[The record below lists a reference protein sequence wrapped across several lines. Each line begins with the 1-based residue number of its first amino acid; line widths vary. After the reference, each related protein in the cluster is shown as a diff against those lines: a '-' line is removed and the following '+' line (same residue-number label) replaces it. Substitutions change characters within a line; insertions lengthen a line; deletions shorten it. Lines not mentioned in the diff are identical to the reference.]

1 MKANDITTIQA
12 WLKRCS
18 AMLLL
23 ACATLASVPAAAEL
37 EAIWTA
43 GRKGIVKMD
52 PASGAVLLR
61 AAEDVDVVAMAVDT
75 ERARIWALSKT
86 GSLYRFDFSGAVL
99 SNEALG
105 LAAANLPSVKHS
117 AALVVATDGS
127 AWVASRGILFKY
139 DVDGNRVHT
148 LPLTRRVRA
157 LALDENVNEV
167 WVATDR
173 TLERYNAQG
182 VKTATVSV
190 SGQPNIQDIAFD
202 PVRNQL
208 WLAEMN
214 GLHRYDANGS
224 HLTAQPLAKLEHID
238 VGANGDV
245 WAATKRDLYRFNWQA
260 ANQTAISIGDVYK
273 IVDLHTDR
281 DNGDAWIH
289 GLRELVRVDAAGA
302 VADRFDGLKHVDV
315 MALAQAAA
323 TDAVAPQLQILAP
336 GADAL
341 VAPTPTL
348 EIGYSDDGSGV
359 DPATVVVTVNGA
371 VTEFTCTPTTTG
383 ATCTPDAPLTANTLD
398 VSVTVADHA
407 GNVSEAADVRW
418 LLDSDGDGFANSVE
432 VEVGTDPNNPDNLP
446 PDLDGD
452 FIPDSLDDDRDG
464 DSVPNADDAFPDDA
478 AESADLDGDGT
489 GDNADTDR
497 DGDGFSNDIEVQL
510 GTDPNNGASAPA
522 DQDGDLIP
530 DTQDDDRDGDGVA
543 NDDDLYPNDAA
554 RHRLAAVTSVAA
566 TLDGTEARIAW
577 QPAAD
582 TDNLSGY
589 NVYRLPAEGETAER
603 INAQPVQ
610 ALSFVDTDVA
620 NGTGYRY
627 RIAAVDL
634 QDREGDSSDAA
645 QLFVAYNNTT
655 ITGLQAQRTAVP
667 VTLTWD
673 AIAGYEYQIYRGAG
687 GATPAELAQ
696 AQTAQYQDAAVV
708 WQSGYSYQIATVAV
722 FTDPFTGATLRVTGP
737 RSDVV
742 DAAAIPQLVL
752 EVDNGVQAP
761 DGAVEF
767 TLSTQSTLT
776 VGGRYLH
783 ALGAVDIVAENGGQ
797 QVTASADDG
806 SYRLVLPVSAA
817 AEWTLRITERMFADR
832 TVAAT
837 LRLVTD
843 TDGPAI
849 TVDGEAERSVD
860 ADSIRI
866 TGNASDAR
874 SGIAAVTIASDRYAA
889 QTFGALLGDAGA
901 YAAEVPLEAGT
912 NLLTISARDGAGN
925 TATAQVTVERS
936 ISLAP
941 VVTIQSPTNGAQVSS
956 ERINLNGVVYSGLP
970 PEQVIIALGDRQQFA
985 TAGTQPGV
993 YPFTFDGVSLQNGLN
1008 TLIVR
1013 AITPAGEAQRSVF
1026 VTYTAEPTTTEI
1038 PPPVI
1043 SLTAPI
1049 NTQIS
1054 GNSVTL
1060 AGSVLS
1066 YSGAVTFTIDGNA
1079 VALSGADATQGTFQY
1094 PVDLSAVADTLT
1106 LTLAAS
1112 DGRGVTTTR
1121 MLTLRHDISPP
1132 TIVVTSPGVQAAPAV
1147 TTVAELPYHLT
1158 GTVADG
1164 DLAGVSVN
1172 GQNVG
1177 LLPSGQAGSYS
1188 FDVALTLPAGV
1199 DQPVAVEAWDRAG
1212 NRSSYAVVLNATV
1225 AVGIE
1230 IISPLDDAQLSAVDA
1245 TYNLDAVVRLT
1256 GLNAAHRVEISADN
1270 AAGQAMT
1277 INGNVAT
1284 ATVVLDAG
1292 EEDHQLRVRVL
1303 NDADQVVAERRVD
1316 VKVINESLRPL
1327 ELVRSEPANAQ
1338 TGVEPN
1344 AFLALYFNRPIDVDQ
1359 LQIAVRETV
1368 HGETYDLSAQQG
1380 SNPTLD
1386 GNTAR
1391 IVRVDHDQ
1399 QTVNGGLSVF
1409 PGNRTV
1415 AFYAQRDFAYG
1426 ATVFVDVIYAGESLG
1441 RLSYQVRPLPTLAQ
1455 GFVADSLMQPVP
1467 GIEVSLPDLGR
1478 TAVTD
1483 SQGNYSFGFGDSADN
1498 TLPGG
1503 RQRLV
1508 INPGLKDRGFGT
1520 VEMWANLEQGRL
1532 TQLELA
1538 VVPILNTAEPFR
1550 RISGGQAQA
1559 VLAAGELTLGLG
1571 GAGLLFPDSARSGEV
1586 HVQMLP
1592 RHLVP
1597 FSAAPSVTP
1606 HWLFAVQPAG
1616 IRVSGG
1622 LTASMAMPAL
1632 YGSHNYIPENGTR
1645 VLMIGFDAATK
1656 QLVPIGIGRIE
1667 NRQVIAIGT
1676 LQTGSLDYIGYALK
1690 DADAQAVIARH
1701 ETGQI
1706 NFQQMV
1712 AELNRLAE

>member
-1 MKANDITTIQA
+1 MKANDINTIQA

-18 AMLLL
+18 AALLL
-23 ACATLASVPAAAEL
+23 ACATLASVPASAEL

-43 GRKGIVKMD
+43 GRKGITKMD
-52 PASGAVLLR
+52 PANGAVLLQ

-75 ERARIWALSKT
+75 ERARIWGLSKT
-86 GSLYRFDFSGAVL
+86 GSLYRFDFNGAVL
-99 SNEALG
+99 SNESLG

-127 AWVASRGILFKY
+127 AWVASRGVLFKY
-139 DVDGNRVHT
+139 GVDGNRVHT

-157 LALDENVNEV
+157 LALDENGNEV

-182 VKTATVSV
+182 VKTATIGLT
-190 SGQPNIQDIAFD
+190 GQPNIQDVAFD

-214 GLHRYDANGS
+214 GLHRYDANGA
-224 HLTAQPLAKLEHID
+224 HLTTQPLAKLEHID
-238 VGANGDV
+238 IGANGDV
-245 WAATKRDLYRFNWQA
+245 WAATKRDLYRFDWQA
-260 ANQTAISIGDVYK
+260 ANQTAITLGGLYK
-273 IVDLHTDR
+273 IMDVHTDR
-281 DNGDAWIH
+281 DNGDVWIH
-289 GLRELVRVDAAGA
+289 GLRELVRVDAVGA
-302 VADRFDGLKHVDV
+302 VAARFDGLKHVDV
-315 MALAQAAA
+315 MALAPAAA
-323 TDAVAPQLQILAP
+323 TDAIAPQLQILAP
-336 GADAL
+336 AGDAL
-341 VAPTPTL
+341 VPPTPTL
-348 EIGYSDDGSGV
+348 EIGYSDDGSGI
-359 DPATVVVTVNGA
+359 DPASVIVTVNGT
-371 VTEFTCTPTTTG
+371 VTAFTCTPSGTG

-398 VSVTVADHA
+398 VSVTVADVA
-407 GNVSEAADVRW
+407 GNVSEPAAVHW
-418 LLDSDGDGFANSVE
+418 LLDTDGDGFANSVE
-432 VEVGTDPNNPDNLP
+432 VQVGTDPNNADNLP

-464 DSVPNADDAFPDDA
+464 DSVPNANDAFPDNA

-497 DGDGFSNDIEVQL
+497 DGDGFSNDIEAQL
-510 GTDPNNGASAPA
+510 GTDPNNGSSAPA
-522 DQDGDLIP
+522 DQDGDFVP
-530 DTQDDDRDGDGVA
+530 DSQDDDRDGDGVA
-543 NDDDLYPNDAA
+543 NADDLYPDDAA
-554 RHRLAAVTSVAA
+554 RHRLAAVTGVAA
-566 TLDGTEARIAW
+566 TLDGTQARVAW

-589 NVYRLPAEGETAER
+589 NIYRLPAAGETAER
-603 INAQPVQ
+603 LNTQAVQ
-610 ALSFVDTDVA
+610 ALNFVDAAVQ

-627 RIAAVDL
+627 RVTAVDL
-634 QDREGDSSDAA
+634 QGREGDSGDAA
-645 QLFVAYNNTT
+645 QLFVAYNNTA
-655 ITGLQAQRTAVP
+655 IAGLQAQRTAVP
-667 VTLTWD
+667 VTLNWD
-673 AIAGYEYQIYRGAG
+673 AAAGFEYQIYRGAA
-687 GATPAELAQ
+687 GATPTEFAQ
-696 AQTAQYQDAAVV
+696 VPDAQYQDAAVV

-722 FTDPFTGATLRVTGP
+722 FTDPFSGATLRLAGP
-737 RSDVV
+737 RSAAVDVP
-742 DAAAIPQLVL
+742 AISQLVL

-767 TLSTQSTLT
+767 TLSTQTTLT
-776 VGGRYLH
+776 VSGRYLH
-783 ALGAVDIVAENGGQ
+783 ALGAVDIVAMNGGQ
-797 QVTASADDG
+797 QVTATADNG
-806 SYRLVLPVSAA
+806 SYRLVLPAAAA
-817 AEWTLRITERMFADR
+817 AEWTLRITERTFADR

-837 LRLVTD
+837 LRLVMD
-843 TDGPAI
+843 TDGPALS
-849 TVDGEAERSVD
+849 VDGEAERSVD

-874 SGIAAVTIASDRYAA
+874 SGIAAVTVGSDRYAG
-889 QTFGALLGDAGA
+889 QTFGALLGEAGA
-901 YAAEVPLEAGT
+901 FAAEIPLEAGT
-912 NLLTISARDGAGN
+912 NVLTIAARDGAGN
-925 TATAQVTVERS
+925 TSTAQVTVERS

-941 VVTIQSPTNGAQVSS
+941 VVTIQSPASGAQVSG

-985 TAGTQPGV
+985 TAGAQAGV
-993 YPFTFDGVSLQNGLN
+993 YPFTFEGVQLQNGLN
-1008 TLIVR
+1008 SLTVR

-1038 PPPVI
+1038 PPPAI

-1049 NTQIS
+1049 NPHIS

-1066 YSGAVTFTIDGNA
+1066 YSGAVTFTVDGNA
-1079 VALSGADATQGTFQY
+1079 VALSGSDVTQGTFQY
-1094 PVDLSAVADTLT
+1094 PVDLSAVTDTLT
-1106 LTLAAS
+1106 LTLVARDS
-1112 DGRGVTTTR
+1112 RGVATTR
-1121 MLTLRHDISPP
+1121 TLTLRHDTSPP
-1132 TIVVTSPGVQAAPAV
+1132 AIVVSSPGAQAAPAV
-1147 TTVAELPYHLT
+1147 TTVVELPYHLT
-1158 GTVADG
+1158 GTVTDG

-1177 LLPSGQAGSYS
+1177 LLPGGQAGSYS

-1212 NRSSYAVVLNATV
+1212 NRSSYAVVLNAAV

-1230 IISPLDDAQLSAVDA
+1230 IISPMDDAQLSAVDA

-1256 GLNAAHRVEISADN
+1256 GLTAAHRVEISADN

-1284 ATVVLDAG
+1284 ATVALDAA

-1303 NDADQVVAERRVD
+1303 DDSDQVVAERRVD

-1344 AFLALYFNRPIDVDQ
+1344 AFLALYFNRPIDADQ
-1359 LQIAVRETV
+1359 LQIAMRETV

-1399 QTVNGGLSVF
+1399 QVVNGGVSVF

-1426 ATVFVDVIYAGESLG
+1426 ATVFVDVIYANESLG

-1478 TAVTD
+1478 TAITD

-1498 TLPGG
+1498 ALPGG

-1508 INPGLKDRGFGT
+1508 INPGIKDRGFGT
-1520 VEMWANLEQGRL
+1520 VELWANLEQGRL

-1538 VVPILNTAEPFR
+1538 VLPILNAAEPFR
-1550 RISGGQAQA
+1550 RVSGGQAQA

-1571 GAGLLFPDSARSGEV
+1571 GAGLLFPDGARSGDV

-1597 FSAAPSVTP
+1597 FSAAPSVAP

-1616 IRVSGG
+1616 IKVTGG
-1622 LTASMAMPAL
+1622 LSATLAMPAL
-1632 YGSHNYIPENGTR
+1632 YGSHDYIPENGTR
-1645 VLMIGFDAATK
+1645 VLMVGFDTATK

-1667 NRQVIAIGT
+1667 NGQVIAIGT
-1676 LQTGSLDYIGYALK
+1676 LQTSSLDYIGYALK

-1706 NFQQMV
+1706 SFQQMV